1 MRMAYPV
8 AGPWSPRRVMT
19 MHGGEMD
26 RKRRLGY
33 AIRRAR
39 EKRDLSAPQ
48 LADLIGVGRDTVNAW
63 ERGDS
68 VPSMLYLGPLC
79 SALLVDPRLFA
90 DLPEEPPSPV
100 DDYLL
105 VQEATLRGIVRAQ
118 EPRPKRGARRGG
130 AASGE

>member
-1 MRMAYPV
+1 MKD
-8 AGPWSPRRVMT
+8 
-19 MHGGEMD
+19 GEMD

-39 EKRDLSAPQ
+39 EQRRLSPPQ

-68 VPSMLYLGPLC
+68 VPSMLHLGPLC
-79 SALLVDPRLFA
+79 AALMVDPRLFA

-100 DDYLL
+100 DQYLVDL
-105 VQEATLRGIVRAQ
+105 ADVQAATVRGIARGM
-118 EPRPKRGARRGG
+118 EPKPPRRGAPRADEGSD
-130 AASGE
+130 A

>member
-1 MRMAYPV
+1 
-8 AGPWSPRRVMT
+8 
-19 MHGGEMD
+19 MD

-39 EKRDLSAPQ
+39 EKRDLTPPQ
-48 LADLIGVGRDTVNAW
+48 LADLVGVGRDTVNAW

-79 SALLVDPRLFA
+79 AALMVDPRLFA

-100 DDYLL
+100 DEYLLDRQL
-105 VQEATLRGIVRAQ
+105 VQEATARGMVRALQ
-118 EPRPKRGARRGG
+118 PEEPRPARRGRPRGG
-130 AASGE
+130 AASGA

>member
-1 MRMAYPV
+1 
-8 AGPWSPRRVMT
+8 
-19 MHGGEMD
+19 MD

-39 EKRDLSAPQ
+39 EQRRLSPPQ

-68 VPSMLYLGPLC
+68 VPSMLHLGPLC
-79 SALLVDPRLFA
+79 AALMVDPRLFA

-100 DDYLL
+100 DEYLVDL
-105 VQEATLRGIVRAQ
+105 ADVQAATVRGIAAGFDPPIRRRAA
-118 EPRPKRGARRGG
+118 RPTDAG
-130 AASGE
+130 SGE